1 VFLKEHGLFS
11 FPRNEEEVSM
21 DQRTLN
27 REVAHATGETTA
39 EIAHRGFS
47 VAHWLVPTVST
58 TAPID
63 WDVEQPRRN
72 VSLLPHRQQRWS

>member
-1 VFLKEHGLFS
+1 
-11 FPRNEEEVSM
+11 M

-58 TAPID
+58 SATVA
-63 WDVEQPRRN
+63 
-72 VSLLPHRQQRWS
+72 